1 MNDSVY
7 YKATDEDGNTVL
19 KHGWKKHKYL
29 YIKNGKY
36 VYPEDL
42 YKAAKKK
49 VTNYFTSPG
58 TSTKV
63 SQKSYD
69 STARIVVKKK
79 DSPFVRDV
87 KNSGAYKAAKKIS
100 KGVKKTASSI
110 DQNVSDMY
118 KKTIYPHTEAGKIDA
133 LNRKFNARQ
142 KAIAKQHKQLAA
154 KDARVKSGGSAV
166 NTAAVRKAKAQRMAA
181 AKRRTKSRTSVPY
194 KGPTS
199 ATSARNA
206 QKERDLQKRIRAVN
220 AHTVAKKNSDMVKKK
235 QQRQMQNIAANVKKQ
250 NAPSTKVKKAAKF
263 ATKVATRDAA
273 AKMAATRYL
282 VSKAA
287 KSPTANA
294 AKAKARSVVSKG
306 EYKLER
312 AGQKFARDVKK
323 SGAYKATRKAT
334 KRVSSAARKA
344 RTNAQDRALTSAEVR
359 NKANSVR
366 SKAEYKIT
374 RAGQKLANDAKPYT
388 SSAKKQ
394 FNKASQNAGKVYNSA
409 KKEFNKVSKNAN
421 KAYNSAKKKAR
432 KVSRSI
438 NKAKR
443 AGKAYLNYL
452 TR

>member
-1 MNDSVY
+1 MQESVY
-7 YKATDEDGNTVL
+7 YKGTDEDGNTVL
-19 KHGWKKHKYL
+19 RHGWKKHKYL

-36 VYPEDL
+36 IYPEDV
-42 YKAAKKK
+42 YKTAKKK
-49 VTNYFTSPG
+49 VTSYFTSPG

-87 KNSGAYKAAKKIS
+87 KKTGAYKAAKKIS

-118 KKTIYPHTEAGKIDA
+118 KKTIYPHTEAGKLDA
-133 LNRKFNARQ
+133 MDRKFNARQ
-142 KAIAKQHKQLAA
+142 RVIAKQHKQLTV
-154 KDARVKSGGSAV
+154 KDSRVKSGGSSV
-166 NTAAVRKAKAQRMAA
+166 NTAAIRKAKAQRIAA
-181 AKRRTKSRTSVPY
+181 AKKKVKSRSSMPY

-199 ATSARNA
+199 ATQA
-206 QKERDLQKRIRAVN
+206 QKSQHEKDFQKRVRAMN
-220 AHTVAKKNSDMVKKK
+220 ARTVAKKNADMLKKK
-235 QQRQMQNIAANVKKQ
+235 QDQQMKQIADNVKKQ
-250 NAPSTKVKKAAKF
+250 NAPSTKVKKAARF

-282 VSKAA
+282 VSKAL
-287 KSPTANA
+287 KSPTAKA

-312 AGQKFARDVKK
+312 AGQKLTRDVKK
-323 SGAYKATRKAT
+323 TGAYNTAKKATR
-334 KRVSSAARKA
+334 RVRS
-344 RTNAQDRALTSAEVR
+344 NAQDRALTSAEVR

-374 RAGQKLANDAKPYT
+374 RAGQKLANDAKPYI
-388 SSAKKQ
+388 SSAKKEL
-394 FNKASQNAGKVYNSA
+394 NRASKNAGKAYNSA
-409 KKEFNKVSKNAN
+409 KKEFNRVSKNAN
-421 KAYNSAKKKAR
+421 KAYKTAKKKAR
-432 KVSRSI
+432 KVSKSF
-438 NKAKR
+438 NQAKR

-452 TR
+452 TK